1 MANLKVDLSLN
12 DGNLKK
18 QINEDKKA
26 VSEFGQTVA
35 NSGKSVQESAQN
47 FQKAVGSIT
56 NYKKQ
61 LAQLTKEVISL
72 EMSYSQLSD
81 EQKKSDFGQALAQQL
96 TEAKDKAASFKDQII
111 DTQNEIK
118 QLSSDSFKSDAF
130 AQSVDVASTSLQSF
144 VAITQLAG
152 GNTEKLQSVIAKLI
166 LIQTTANGVIKITNA
181 LQAQSALMLGVR
193 KAQEAL
199 LTTAIAIRTAAETKG
214 TIATKAAT
222 VATTA
227 LTAASKANPYVLLA
241 TAIIAVGGALYAF
254 CKASDKATE
263 AEKERQK
270 ELEDSKRKTEMME
283 SVQQSYTSTLS
294 NTYAQLMTK
303 YTQLQSEYKSL
314 TTNMERVA
322 WIKTHQRELDELGLK
337 VNDVKSAEQAFNGNT
352 DAIVEAFKARAKA
365 AALAAKATA
374 LYSKQM
380 ELESQYFTRYNQRA
394 VKPGDI
400 YNGSDISTDYGR
412 GINKQY
418 SFSHYEANYGQ
429 LETKD
434 RGQTWQYTAKGAAE
448 ANKKLTQTDAT
459 LQNIQSDYNDIN
471 TQINETV
478 NQMAELAKQTQKV
491 QTVTNA
497 NTVKTDKKTPKV
509 EVKPTFAEGSLAD
522 LENQLSTLQSK
533 YKNGLITLTPSD
545 YKQKVDELTTAIE
558 KKKIELGLVVP
569 EQKINEQLK
578 KLTEK
583 NAAISRTQKYS
594 SFDLAVGNNLPQG
607 NRDLNYIQ
615 SQMNFN
621 DSLLTQ
627 LQELANAYKELGDA
641 GKEGLEKINAEIQSV
656 TANQTELGAKAKQ
669 YTDDNKKLEENAAKW
684 QTVSGAVG
692 QVGSAFS
699 NLGSSF
705 SLPALN
711 IAGIIAQS
719 VASIISAYTQAAN
732 SPAVTSTGWGWL
744 GFALT
749 GLAEVA
755 SVIAQIH
762 SLSGYAEGGV
772 IKGAGST
779 IHDDTLIYAHTGEMV
794 LNQGQQSRLF
804 NLLNG
809 QYSSNSNNGVSGG
822 SVEFKIRG
830 TELYGVLKNYS
841 KVQSLIGKNT
851 GIK

>member
-1 MANLKVDLSLN
+1 
-12 DGNLKK
+12 
-18 QINEDKKA
+18 
-26 VSEFGQTVA
+26 
-35 NSGKSVQESAQN
+35 
-47 FQKAVGSIT
+47 
-56 NYKKQ
+56 
-61 LAQLTKEVISL
+61 
-72 EMSYSQLSD
+72 
-81 EQKKSDFGQALAQQL
+81 
-96 TEAKDKAASFKDQII
+96 
-111 DTQNEIK
+111 
-118 QLSSDSFKSDAF
+118 
-130 AQSVDVASTSLQSF
+130 

-193 KAQEAL
+193 KAQEAM
-199 LTTAIAIRTAAETKG
+199 LTTAIAIRAAAEGKG
-214 TIATKAAT
+214 TLATKAAT
-222 VATTA
+222 VAQ
-227 LTAASKANPYVLLA
+227 AAFNAVAKANPYVLLA
-241 TAIIAVGGALYAF
+241 TATLAVGGALYAF

-294 NTYAQLMTK
+294 STYAQLMTK

-314 TTNMERVA
+314 TSNMERVQ
-322 WIKTHQRELDELGLK
+322 WIKTHQKELDELGLK
-337 VNDVKSAEQAFNGNT
+337 VNDVKSAEVAFNGNT
-352 DAIVEAFKARAKA
+352 DVIVEAFKARAKA

-374 LYSKQM
+374 LYSKQL
-380 ELESQYFTRYNQRA
+380 ELEENYINAYSKKA
-394 VKPGDI
+394 VKAGDKADWHPTTPNEATWG
-400 YNGSDISTDYGR
+400 YGSTARHGTARNGNYVSSDG
-412 GINKQY
+412 GV
-418 SFSHYEANYGQ
+418 
-429 LETKD
+429 
-434 RGQTWQYTAKGAAE
+434 TWQYTAKGAAE
-448 ANKKLTQTDAT
+448 ANKKLTQTDET

-471 TQINETV
+471 SEINKTV

-491 QTVTNA
+491 QTVTN
-497 NTVKTDKKTPKV
+497 TKTGTTPNKTTKV

-545 YKQKVDELTTAIE
+545 YQSKVKELQTAIE
-558 KKKIELGLVVP
+558 SKKIELGLVVP
-569 EQKINEQLK
+569 EQKINEQLQ

-607 NRDLNYIQ
+607 PRDLSYIE

-621 DSLLTQ
+621 DTLLTQ

-641 GKEGLEKINAEIQSV
+641 GKEGLEKINAEIESV

-711 IAGIIAQS
+711 IAGIIA
-719 VASIISAYTQAAN
+719 
-732 SPAVTSTGWGWL
+732 
-744 GFALT
+744 
-749 GLAEVA
+749 
-755 SVIAQIH
+755 
-762 SLSGYAEGGV
+762 
-772 IKGAGST
+772 
-779 IHDDTLIYAHTGEMV
+779 
-794 LNQGQQSRLF
+794 
-804 NLLNG
+804 
-809 QYSSNSNNGVSGG
+809 
-822 SVEFKIRG
+822 
-830 TELYGVLKNYS
+830 
-841 KVQSLIGKNT
+841 
-851 GIK
+851 

>member
-1 MANLKVDLSLN
+1 MANLKVELSLH

-26 VSEFGQTVA
+26 VSEFGQTVSD
-35 NSGKSVQESAQN
+35 SGKSVQEQAQN
-47 FQKAVGSIT
+47 FQRAVGSIT

-96 TEAKDKAASFKDQII
+96 TEAKDKAAEFKDQII

-152 GNTEKLQSVIAKLI
+152 GDTEKLQSVIAKLI

-193 KAQEAL
+193 KAQEAM
-199 LTTAIAIRTAAETKG
+199 LTTAIAIRAAAEGKG

-222 VATTA
+222 VAQ
-227 LTAASKANPYVLLA
+227 AAFNAVAKANPYVLLA
-241 TAIIAVGGALYAF
+241 TATLAVGGALYAF

-270 ELEDSKRKTEMME
+270 ELE
-283 SVQQSYTSTLS
+283 
-294 NTYAQLMTK
+294 
-303 YTQLQSEYKSL
+303 
-314 TTNMERVA
+314 
-322 WIKTHQRELDELGLK
+322 
-337 VNDVKSAEQAFNGNT
+337 KSAEKQKNMSDKIGGAVGDVVGKYRVLQKEWATLKTAQEKTNWIKENQSAFDSLGLSVKSVSDAESVLVKMAPQVVAALKAVAEASAFEDLYKESITKKAKEWDRRTKSVETGDKYKPVTQGEKIQSSLSTPQEWINAGLTYGTDYTTSVIQNSLLQAYTLTKAGVDKVNKYRN
-352 DAIVEAFKARAKA
+352 DQAVKLNKELEAGYDEEISFYESRWDKARESAE
-365 AALAAKATA
+365 AAKKAI
-374 LYSKQM
+374 
-380 ELESQYFTRYNQRA
+380 
-394 VKPGDI
+394 P
-400 YNGSDISTDYGR
+400 
-412 GINKQY
+412 
-418 SFSHYEANYGQ
+418 
-429 LETKD
+429 
-434 RGQTWQYTAKGAAE
+434 QTLLSGGG
-448 ANKKLTQTDAT
+448 
-459 LQNIQSDYNDIN
+459 
-471 TQINETV
+471 
-478 NQMAELAKQTQKV
+478 
-491 QTVTNA
+491 

-545 YKQKVDELTTAIE
+545 YQSKVKELQTAIE
-558 KKKIELGLVVP
+558 NKKIELGLVVP
-569 EQKINEQLK
+569 EAKINEQLQ
-578 KLTEK
+578 KLSEK
-583 NAAISRTQKYS
+583 NAAISRSQKYS

-621 DSLLTQ
+621 DTLLTQ

-641 GKEGLEKINAEIQSV
+641 GKEGLEKINSEIEKV
-656 TANQTELGAKAKQ
+656 TTNQTQLGVKAKQ
-669 YTDDNKKLEENAAKW
+669 YTDENKRLEENAAKW
-684 QTVSGAVG
+684 QTVGDMVNNA
-692 QVGSAFS
+692 GSAFS
-699 NLGSSF
+699 SLGSSF
-705 SLPALN
+705 NIPALN
-711 IAGIIAQS
+711 VAGIIAQAIAS
-719 VASIISAYTQAAN
+719 VIQGYATASAQSATLGPWTWAAF
-732 SPAVTSTGWGWL
+732 S
-744 GFALT
+744 
-749 GLAEVA
+749 LAGIAQIA

-762 SLSGYAEGGV
+762 SLSGYAEGGI
-772 IKGAGST
+772 IKGVGST
-779 IHDDTLIYAHTGEMV
+779 VKDDTLIMAHTGEMV
-794 LNQGQQSRLF
+794 LNQSQQSRLF

-809 QYSSNSNNGVSGG
+809 TYSTNSNNSVGSGQ
-822 SVEFKIRG
+822 VEFKIRG

-841 KVQSLIGKNT
+841 KVQSLIGKKT

>member
-26 VSEFGQTVA
+26 VSEFGKTVSD
-35 NSGKSVQESAQN
+35 SGKSVQEQAAN
-47 FQKAVGSIT
+47 FQRAVGSIT

-96 TEAKDKAASFKDQII
+96 TEAKDKAAQFKDQII

-193 KAQEAL
+193 KAQEAM
-199 LTTAIAIRTAAETKG
+199 LTTAIAIRAAAEGKG

-222 VATTA
+222 VAQ
-227 LTAASKANPYVLLA
+227 AAFNVVAKANPYVLLA
-241 TAIIAVGGALYAF
+241 TATLAVGGALYAF

-294 NTYAQLMTK
+294 STYAQLMTK

-314 TTNMERVA
+314 TTNMERVQ

-337 VNDVKSAEQAFNGNT
+337 VNDVKSAEVAFNGNT

-374 LYSKQM
+374 LYSKQL
-380 ELESQYFTRYNQRA
+380 ELEENYVNAYYKKA
-394 VKPGDI
+394 VKAGDKADWHPTTPNEATWG
-400 YNGSDISTDYGR
+400 YGSTARHGTARNGNYVSSDG
-412 GINKQY
+412 GV
-418 SFSHYEANYGQ
+418 
-429 LETKD
+429 
-434 RGQTWQYTAKGAAE
+434 TWQYTAKGAAE

-471 TQINETV
+471 SEINKTV

-491 QTVTNA
+491 QSVTNA
-497 NTVKTDKKTPKV
+497 KTVKTDKKDSPKV

-522 LENQLSTLQSK
+522 LEHQLSELQSK
-533 YKNGLITLTPSD
+533 YKNGFLTLNKDEYLS
-545 YKQKVDELTTAIE
+545 KVKELQTAIE
-558 KKKIELGLVVP
+558 NKKIELGLYVP

-583 NAAISRTQKYS
+583 NAAIARSQKYS
-594 SFDLAVGNNLPQG
+594 SFDLAVGNNKPNGQ
-607 NRDLNYIQ
+607 RDLNYIQ
-615 SQMNFN
+615 QQMNFN
-621 DSLLTQ
+621 DQLLSQ

-641 GKEGLEKINAEIQSV
+641 GKEGLEKINSEIEKV
-656 TANQTELGAKAKQ
+656 TTNQTQLGVKAKQ
-669 YTDDNKKLEENAAKW
+669 YTDENKRLEENAAKW
-684 QTVSGAVG
+684 QTVGDMVNNA
-692 QVGSAFS
+692 GSAFS
-699 NLGSSF
+699 SLGSSF
-705 SLPALN
+705 NIPALN
-711 IAGIIAQS
+711 VAGIIAQAIAS
-719 VASIISAYTQAAN
+719 VIQGYATASAQSATLGPWTWAAF
-732 SPAVTSTGWGWL
+732 S
-744 GFALT
+744 
-749 GLAEVA
+749 LAGIAQIA

-762 SLSGYAEGGV
+762 SLSGYAEGGI
-772 IKGAGST
+772 IKGVGST
-779 IHDDTLIYAHTGEMV
+779 VKDDTLIMAHTGEMV
-794 LNQGQQSRLF
+794 LNQSQQSRLF

-809 QYSSNSNNGVSGG
+809 TYSTNSNNSVGSGQ
-822 SVEFKIRG
+822 VEFKIRG